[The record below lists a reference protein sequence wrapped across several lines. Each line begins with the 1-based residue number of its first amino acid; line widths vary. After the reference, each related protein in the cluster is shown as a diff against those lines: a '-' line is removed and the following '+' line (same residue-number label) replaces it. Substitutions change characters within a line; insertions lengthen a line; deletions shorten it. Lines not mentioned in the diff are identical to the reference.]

1 MKTYVGIDFGACDI
15 KATKISPQTRR
26 VQTVKLNMNM
36 AGSSA
41 LPAVIFY
48 DKIKDNVEVKVGDG
62 AKSSF
67 DLDNKVSRIMPKV
80 ARKAWSKFIPN
91 LDREISAADALTD
104 MLAKIW
110 KHIARQAA
118 KDENFDVTITVPA
131 AFSEVQKKI
140 IKQAAINADVP
151 ISSIIT
157 APFAEIF
164 SCDEFFSNDE
174 FFKTDAAQIVL
185 IFDFG
190 GTALNVNLFKLERT
204 AKTFAVT
211 ELSAATL
218 NYGGTNIDYGIF
230 LNIFLKKYTDTIN
243 KVFADDKAG
252 YELIALIEKMK
263 EEIFL
268 DEEDSSGGSLIDDK
282 GNFYEFELTR
292 QEVFSAIELDGVK
305 DKITAMLDDVLD
317 DAGIAPSDVNL
328 VKVFGGTSSIDYFL
342 DVLEKYFGEEIFC
355 AEDFERDGITNG
367 AAIGAAKYRYMT
379 DEENLRVK
387 VKNIVPCGIYVLRGD
402 KFFRCIKRNELRG
415 FVTPYKPILIDELKK
430 NHWHVSFYQSY
441 CNEAELPAAGDDA
454 VFLGDIRLDSH
465 LYTSTQAILFKMNV
479 NAAGQLCV
487 KFFEDVTV
495 NGRSKI
501 TLVEEKILH
510 PGRVRGIKN

>member
-1 MKTYVGIDFGACDI
+1 MKTYVGIDLGACDI
-15 KATKISPQTRR
+15 KAAKISPQTKR
-26 VQTVKLNMNM
+26 VQPVKLNMNI
-36 AGSSA
+36 AGSAA

-48 DKIKDNVEVKVGDG
+48 DKIKDTVEVKVGDG
-62 AKSSF
+62 AKSSV
-67 DLDNKVSRIMPKV
+67 DLDNKISRIMPKV
-80 ARKAWSKFIPN
+80 ARKSWDRYIPN

-110 KHIARQAA
+110 KHISRQAA
-118 KDENFDVTITVPA
+118 KDENFDVTLTVPA

-151 ISSIIT
+151 ISSIIS

-164 SCDEFFSNDE
+164 SCDEFFSND
-174 FFKTDAAQIVL
+174 AAQIVL

-190 GTALNVNLFKLERT
+190 GTALDVNLFRLERS
-204 AKTFAVT
+204 AKTFTVT

-218 NYGGTNIDYGIF
+218 NYGGTNIDYSIF
-230 LNIFLKKYTDTIN
+230 LNIFLQKYAETIN

-252 YELIALIEKMK
+252 YELIMLIEKMK
-263 EEIFL
+263 EEIFI
-268 DEEDSSGGSLIDDK
+268 DEEDSSGGSLIDEK

-292 QEVFSAIELDGVK
+292 QEVFNAIEIDGVK
-305 DKITAMLDDVLD
+305 SKITAMLDDVLD
-317 DAGIAPSDVNL
+317 DAGISPSNVDAI
-328 VKVFGGTSSIDYFL
+328 KVFGGTSSIDYFL
-342 DVLEKYFGEEIFC
+342 DVLEEYFGEEVFC
-355 AEDFERDGITNG
+355 AEDFEREGITNG
-367 AAIGAAKYRYMT
+367 AAIGAVNYRHMT
-379 DEENLRVK
+379 DEDNLRVK
-387 VKNIVPCGIYVLRGD
+387 VKNVVPCGIYIQRGE

-454 VFLGDIRLDSH
+454 VFLGDIKLDSR
-465 LYTSTQAILFKMNV
+465 LYTATQAILFKMSV
-479 NAAGQLCV
+479 NATGQICV
-487 KFFEDVTV
+487 KFFEETKI
-495 NGRSKI
+495 NGRYKI

-510 PGRVRGIKN
+510 PGRLNRQR

>member
-15 KATKISPQTRR
+15 KAAKISPHTKR
-26 VQTVKLNMNM
+26 VQIVKLNMNM

-48 DKIKDNVEVKVGDG
+48 DKIKNSVEVKVGDG

-67 DLDNKVSRIMPKV
+67 DLDNKISRIIPKI
-80 ARKAWSKFIPN
+80 ARKSWSKYIPN
-91 LDREISAADALTD
+91 LDREISSADALTD

-118 KDENFDVTITVPA
+118 KDENFDVTVTVPA

-151 ISSIIT
+151 ISSIIA

-164 SCDEFFSNDE
+164 SCDEFFAN
-174 FFKTDAAQIVL
+174 DAAQIVL

-190 GTALNVNLFKLERT
+190 GTALDVNLFKIERT

-218 NYGGTNIDYGIF
+218 NYGGTNIDYSIF
-230 LNIFLKKYTDTIN
+230 LNIFLKKYADIIN
-243 KVFADDKAG
+243 QVFADDKAG

-268 DEEDSSGGSLIDDK
+268 DEEESSGGSLIDDK
-282 GNFYEFELTR
+282 GNFFEFELTQ
-292 QEVFSAIELDGVK
+292 QEVFNAIEIDGIK
-305 DKITAMLDDVLD
+305 SKITAMLDDVLD
-317 DAGIAPSDVNL
+317 DAGISPSDVDA
-328 VKVFGGTSSIDYFL
+328 VKVFGGTASIDYFL
-342 DVLEKYFGEEIFC
+342 DILEKYFGEEIFC
-355 AEDFERDGITNG
+355 AEDFERDGITTG
-367 AAIGAAKYRYMT
+367 AAIGAVKYRCMT
-379 DEENLRVK
+379 DEDSLRVK
-387 VKNIVPCGIYVLRGD
+387 VKNIVPCGIYILRGD

-430 NHWHVSFYQSY
+430 NNWHVSFYQSY

-454 VFLGDIRLDSH
+454 VFLGDIRLDSR
-465 LYTSTQAILFKMNV
+465 LYTSTQAILFKMNI

-487 KFFEDVTV
+487 KFFEDSKI

-501 TLVEEKILH
+501 TLVEEKILY